1 MRQRTLVILFGLAAS
16 AVFMFLAVRRLDL
29 GVLVPLLRRTNLVP
43 WIPLGV
49 ASYLLGHVVRG
60 VRCRLLLAEQ
70 ASLPVHTAAN
80 VVVVGY
86 AANNV
91 FPARLGELVR
101 AGMLSERT
109 GIPIAQSL
117 TVTFIERV
125 LDGLA
130 ILALL
135 VLGVGFTDAAV
146 PAWAHKLVR
155 IAGAV
160 FGAASLGLAITV
172 FAPGPVIA
180 LASRIGN
187 RLPERFHDPLVRLAT
202 SVTNAGACFK
212 RPRAAALLGI
222 YSLVVWSL
230 ETGLFVAVLG
240 AFGFDPSASLGAV
253 AMSVT
258 NLGLLLPSSPGFI
271 GPFHYFCSRAVMIHG
286 IDESSAFAYATVVH
300 LAFYVPV
307 TLWGAVAMAWYGVE
321 VGATAAITRAARQ
334 PQRTENVRGLTLHE
348 IAPLPALSRL
358 GTASDFTRAIVEA
371 IVVPPNGSA
380 HRAALSDSADF
391 VHRQIEALQPRLK
404 ILFRIGMFGF
414 RLLARLRYLR
424 GFCDLSLE
432 NRRAFTLAWLNAPFA
447 LARRLLK
454 PVQATALLAYYDHRP
469 RADEATS

>member
-1 MRQRTLVILFGLAAS
+1 MRQRTVVILLGIAAS
-16 AVFMFLAVRRLDL
+16 AVFMFLAVRRLDVHAL
-29 GVLVPLLRRTNLVP
+29 GPLLDRIDVMP
-43 WIPLGV
+43 WIPLGI
-49 ASYLLGHVVRG
+49 ASYLAGHVVRG

-70 ASLPVHTAAN
+70 ADLPVPTASN

-135 VLGVGFTDAAV
+135 VLGVGALGSEV
-146 PAWAHKLVR
+146 PPWAHQLVR
-155 IAGAV
+155 IAGLV
-160 FGAASLGLAITV
+160 FGIAALGIAVTL
-172 FAPGPVIA
+172 FAPGTVLS
-180 LASRIGN
+180 LASRLGS
-187 RLPERFHDPLVRLAT
+187 RLPTRWHDRVVRLAT
-202 SVTNAGACFK
+202 SVTNAAACLK
-212 RPRAAALLGI
+212 RPQTAALLAI
-222 YSLVVWSL
+222 YSLGVWSL
-230 ETGLFVAVLG
+230 ETGLFVSVLG
-240 AFGFDPSASLGAV
+240 AFGFEPNASLGAV

-271 GPFHYFCSRAVMIHG
+271 GPFHYFCSRAVMMHG
-286 IDESSAFAYATVVH
+286 LDESSAFAYATVVH

-307 TLWGAVAMAWYGVE
+307 TAWGAVAMAWYGVE
-321 VGATAAITRAARQ
+321 IGATAAITRAARQ
-334 PQRTENVRGLTLHE
+334 PQRTVDLRGLTVHE
-348 IAPLPALSRL
+348 IAPLAVPTKPES
-358 GTASDFTRAIVEA
+358 ASAFMRAVVEA
-371 IVVPPNGSA
+371 IVAPERGPLPEA
-380 HRAALSDSADF
+380 RLRDSADF
-391 VHRQIEALQPRLK
+391 VHRQLDALQPRLK
-404 ILFRIGMFGF
+404 LLFRIGMFGF

-432 NRRAFTLAWLNAPFA
+432 TRRAWTRAWLNAPFS

-454 PVQATALLAYYDHRP
+454 PVQATALLAYYDYVPSREEARP
-469 RADEATS
+469 